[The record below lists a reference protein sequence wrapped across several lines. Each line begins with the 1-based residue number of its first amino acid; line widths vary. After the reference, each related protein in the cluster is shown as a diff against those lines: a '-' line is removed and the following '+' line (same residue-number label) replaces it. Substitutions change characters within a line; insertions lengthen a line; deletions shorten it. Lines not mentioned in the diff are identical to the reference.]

1 MNIGFASRRRL
12 LGFALAGPLLVAA
25 CGGGGQAATRASQ
38 APAAQPSGAAEM
50 AVPSWAMSWKV
61 SIVSPASGSRITANQ
76 APLNLTFT
84 GFQPSCAAGQS
95 PPLRG
100 IGHFHVLID
109 NSLID
114 MYCTSPVNVS
124 MRNVKPGEHTLSVVP
139 ALSDHMD
146 VMDNMQ
152 SIKIDYEPASPLPDI
167 AAAPAGAAPT
177 IKILSP
183 APGATVSGPFDVRV
197 QVTNLTLT
205 CDLEGKPDVAGY
217 GHWHV
222 NVDTTNSAMNG
233 MATMA
238 RMSCTDTMHLTTQG
252 FKSGKHTLIAYLAD
266 DQHAPFSPMVAAQ
279 VDVNF
284 A

>member
-1 MNIGFASRRRL
+1 MRVGFASGRGWL
-12 LGFALAGPLLVAA
+12 GPLFAVPLAVAA
-25 CGGGGQAATRASQ
+25 CGGGGQASPSASQ

-50 AVPSWAMSWKV
+50 AVPSWARSWKV
-61 SIVSPASGSRITANQ
+61 SIVSPSDGARITANQ
-76 APLNLTFT
+76 VPLNLSFS
-84 GFQPSCAAGQS
+84 GFQPNCAAGQT
-95 PPLRG
+95 PPVQA
-100 IGHFHVLID
+100 IGHFHVMID

-124 MRNVKPGEHTLSVVP
+124 MQNVKPGQHTLGVVP

-152 SIKIDYEPASPLPDI
+152 SIKIDYEPASPLPAI
-167 AAAPAGAAPT
+167 SAATASGTPT

-197 QVTNLTLT
+197 QVTNLNLT

-222 NVDTTNSAMNG
+222 NIDTTNSAMNG

-266 DQHAPFSPMVAAQ
+266 DQHAPFTPMVAAQ
-279 VDVNF
+279 VDVSF

>member
-1 MNIGFASRRRL
+1 MSMGFASGRGL
-12 LGFALAGPLLVAA
+12 LGSLFALPLLVAA
-25 CGGGGQAATRASQ
+25 CGGGGQAPSRTSQ
-38 APAAQPSGAAEM
+38 APAAQASGAGEM
-50 AVPSWAMSWKV
+50 AVPSWARSWKV
-61 SIVSPASGSRITANQ
+61 SIVSPTDGARITANQ
-76 APLNLTFT
+76 VPLNLSFS
-84 GFQPSCAAGQS
+84 GFQPNCAAGQT
-95 PPLRG
+95 PPVQG
-100 IGHFHVLID
+100 IGHFHVMID
-109 NSLID
+109 NSLVD

-124 MRNVKPGEHTLSVVP
+124 MQNVKPGEHTLGVVP

-146 VMDNMQ
+146 VMDNVQ
-152 SIKIDYEPASPLPDI
+152 SIKIDYEPVSPPPAITAATAS
-167 AAAPAGAAPT
+167 ATPT

-197 QVTNLTLT
+197 QVTNFNLT
-205 CDLEGKPDVAGY
+205 CDLEGKPDVAGH

-252 FKSGKHTLIAYLAD
+252 FKPGKHTLIAYLAD
-266 DQHAPFSPMVAAQ
+266 NQHAPFNPMVAAQ
-279 VDVNF
+279 VEVSF